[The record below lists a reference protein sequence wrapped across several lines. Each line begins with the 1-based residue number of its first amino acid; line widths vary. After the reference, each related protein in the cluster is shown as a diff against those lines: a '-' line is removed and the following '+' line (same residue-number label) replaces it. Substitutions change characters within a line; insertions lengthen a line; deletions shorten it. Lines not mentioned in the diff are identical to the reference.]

1 MTTMTTTTE
10 TTPVIPLPARAAT
23 ALTGL
28 GALTTAASAAL
39 PWTWTSDFPGDL
51 TYTGSPAGL
60 QWLALAAGLLTLLL
74 LLATHATPGLR
85 WAAPTRSHNA
95 VLYTATGT
103 LAVSVFSVA
112 AIATELGGLANLE
125 AGGWIL
131 AAGGLLTVLGA
142 LGLPLDRRTRVP
154 LRILD
159 KRLFLL
165 VPIAPAGW
173 FAAHAIPGDQPV
185 APVMTALA
193 GALAI
198 AAGVVLLLQ
207 LGHLAHTWLRL
218 GTVERP
224 LPAPRQLPSWA
235 EVLIIV
241 LAFGLGLFTITFGI
255 DTEYGEL
262 FIGYLLLAALV
273 VPALTRSG
281 LLARLR
287 ALTVKHRPVTTG
299 AAFAAAASFPFTQT
313 SDQYTSVATNIL
325 IFATVALG
333 LNIVV
338 GLAGLLDLGYVAFL
352 GVGAY
357 AAALVSG
364 SPASPIHVQFPFWAA
379 MLTGAAVS
387 MVFGVLIGA
396 PTLRLRGDYLAIV
409 TLGFG
414 EIFRIT
420 MLNLNGTTGP
430 KVTNG
435 SNGIPRIPDLEI
447 LGFDLGKP
455 HTVAGIE
462 LGRFSNY
469 YLLML
474 LVTALVVLVFAR
486 VGNSRIGRAWVAIRE
501 DETAAEAMGING
513 FRLKLLAFA
522 LGACLAGLAG
532 TVQAHV
538 SYTVTPDQYTFAEA
552 LPPNSAFLLAA
563 VILGGMGTIS
573 GPLAGATLLFLI
585 PKKLEFLSDYQL
597 LAFGAALIILMR
609 VRPEGLIPNRRRQL
623 EFHEAAIPA
632 QPAGDGAALTKA
644 GA

>member
-1 MTTMTTTTE
+1 MTTTTE
-10 TTPVIPLPARAAT
+10 TTPVIPLPAGVAT
-23 ALTGL
+23 ALTGI
-28 GALTTAASAAL
+28 GALAVAASAAL
-39 PWTWTSDFPGDL
+39 SWTWTPDFPGDL

-60 QWLALAAGLLTLLL
+60 QWLALTAGLLTLV
-74 LLATHATPGLR
+74 LLAAVQGVPGLR
-85 WAAPTRSHNA
+85 WAAPSRSNNA
-95 VLYTATGT
+95 VLLAATGA
-103 LAVSVFSVA
+103 LAISLFSVT
-112 AIATELGGLANLE
+112 AIAVELGGLANLE
-125 AGGWIL
+125 PGGWVL
-131 AAGGLLTVLGA
+131 GAGGLITVLGA
-142 LGLPLDRRTRVP
+142 LGLPLDRRTGVP

-159 KRLFLL
+159 RRLFLL
-165 VPIAPAGW
+165 VPIAPVVW
-173 FAAHAIPGDQPV
+173 FATHAIPEDKPV
-185 APVMTALA
+185 APVLTALA
-193 GALAI
+193 GAVAI
-198 AAGVVLLLQ
+198 ATGAVLLLQ
-207 LGHLAHTWLRL
+207 LGHLANTWLRL

-224 LPAPRQLPSWA
+224 ADAPRELPSWV
-235 EVLIIV
+235 EVLLIV
-241 LAFGLGLFTITFGI
+241 VAFGLGLFAITFGI

-262 FIGYLLLAALV
+262 FTGYLLLAGFVVSALGK
-273 VPALTRSG
+273 AG
-281 LLARLR
+281 LLLRLR
-287 ALTVKHRPVTTG
+287 ALTVKYRPVTTG

-379 MLTGAAVS
+379 MLTGAVVS

-430 KVTNG
+430 KITNG

-447 LGFDLGKP
+447 LGFNLGKT
-455 HTVAGIE
+455 HTILGVD

-474 LVTALVVLVFAR
+474 FVTALVVLVFAR

-585 PKKLEFLSDYQL
+585 PKKLEFLS
-597 LAFGAALIILMR
+597 
-609 VRPEGLIPNRRRQL
+609 
-623 EFHEAAIPA
+623 
-632 QPAGDGAALTKA
+632 
-644 GA
+644 

>member
-1 MTTMTTTTE
+1 MTTTHTE
-10 TTPVIPLPARAAT
+10 TTPVIPLPARAA
-23 ALTGL
+23 AAVTGL
-28 GALTTAASAAL
+28 GALATAASAAMS
-39 PWTWTSDFPGDL
+39 WTWTSDFPGDL
-51 TYTGSPAGL
+51 TYYGSPAGL
-60 QWLALAAGLLTLLL
+60 QWLALAAGLLTLVL
-74 LLATHATPGLR
+74 LLAAQGVPGLR
-85 WAAPTRSHNA
+85 WAAPTRSNNA
-95 VLYTATGT
+95 VLYAATGALT
-103 LAVSVFSVA
+103 VAVYAVA
-112 AIATELGGLANLE
+112 AISSELGGTTNLE
-125 AGGWIL
+125 PGGWVL
-131 AAGGLLTVLGA
+131 AAGGLLAVLGA
-142 LGLPLDRRTRVP
+142 LGLPLDRRTAVP

-159 KRLFLL
+159 RRLFLL
-165 VPIAPAGW
+165 VPVAPAAW
-173 FAAHAIPGDQPV
+173 FGAHAIPGDKPV
-185 APVMTALA
+185 APVMTALS
-193 GALAI
+193 GGLAI
-198 AAGVVLLLQ
+198 AAAVVLLLQ
-207 LGHLAHTWLRL
+207 LGHLANSGLRL
-218 GTVERP
+218 GRIDRP
-224 LPAPRQLPSWA
+224 LAAPRALPSWV
-235 EVLIIV
+235 EVLLIV
-241 LAFGLGLFTITFGI
+241 LAFGTGLFAITFGI

-262 FIGYLLLAALV
+262 FTGYLLFVALA

-299 AAFAAAASFPFTQT
+299 AAFAAAAGFPFTQT

-379 MLTGAAVS
+379 MLTGAVVS

-435 SNGIPRIPDLEI
+435 SNGIPRIPDLQI

-455 HTVAGIE
+455 HTVAGVE

-522 LGACLAGLAG
+522 LGALLAGLAG

-585 PKKLEFLSDYQL
+585 PKKLEFLADYQL
-597 LAFGAALIILMR
+597 LAFGAALIVLMR

-623 EFHEAAIPA
+623 EFHEAAVPA
-632 QPAGDGAALTKA
+632 QAAGEPTALTKS

>member
-1 MTTMTTTTE
+1 MTTTTE
-10 TTPVIPLPARAAT
+10 TTPVIPLPARAAA

-60 QWLALAAGLLTLLL
+60 QWLALAAGLLVLLL
-74 LLATHATPGLR
+74 LLATHGTPGLR

-95 VLYTATGT
+95 VLYAATGA

-159 KRLFLL
+159 RRLFLL
-165 VPIAPAGW
+165 VPVAPAGW
-173 FAAHAIPGDQPV
+173 FAAHAIPGDQAV

-207 LGHLAHTWLRL
+207 LGHLANAWLRL
-218 GTVERP
+218 GTVDRP

-241 LAFGLGLFTITFGI
+241 LAFGLGLFAITFGI

>member
-1 MTTMTTTTE
+1 MTTTTE

-74 LLATHATPGLR
+74 LLATHGTPGLR
-85 WAAPTRSHNA
+85 WATPTRSHNA
-95 VLYTATGT
+95 VLYTATGA

-165 VPIAPAGW
+165 VPVAPAGW

-218 GTVERP
+218 GTVDRP

>member
-1 MTTMTTTTE
+1 MTTTSTE

-28 GALTTAASAAL
+28 GALATAASAAL
-39 PWTWTSDFPGDL
+39 SWTWTPDFPGDL

-60 QWLALAAGLLTLLL
+60 QWLALTAGLLTLAL
-74 LLATHATPGLR
+74 LLATQGVPGLR
-85 WAAPTRSHNA
+85 WAAPSGSNNA
-95 VLYTATGT
+95 VLYAATGA
-103 LAVSVFSVA
+103 LAISAFSVT
-112 AIATELGGLANLE
+112 AISVELGGLANLE
-125 AGGWIL
+125 PGGWVL
-131 AAGGLLTVLGA
+131 AAGGILSVVGA
-142 LGLPLDRRTRVP
+142 LGLPLDRRTHVP
-154 LRILD
+154 LRVLD

-165 VPIAPAGW
+165 VPAAPVGW
-173 FAAHAIPGDQPV
+173 FAAHAIPGDKPV

-198 AAGVVLLLQ
+198 ATGAVLLLQ
-207 LGHLAHTWLRL
+207 LGHLANSRLRL

-224 LPAPRQLPSWA
+224 LPAARQLPSWV
-235 EVLIIV
+235 EILVIV
-241 LAFGLGLFTITFGI
+241 AAFGIGLFAITFGI

-262 FIGYLLLAALV
+262 FTGYLLLAGLV
-273 VPALTRSG
+273 VAALAKAG
-281 LLARLR
+281 LIARLR
-287 ALTVKHRPVTTG
+287 ALTVKYRPVTTG

-430 KVTNG
+430 KITNG

-447 LGFDLGKP
+447 FGFDLGKP

-597 LAFGAALIILMR
+597 LAFGAALIVLMR
-609 VRPEGLIPNRRRQL
+609 VRPEGLIPNRRSRL

-632 QPAGDGAALTKA
+632 QSTGDDVALTKA

>member
-1 MTTMTTTTE
+1 MTTTSTE
-10 TTPVIPLPARAAT
+10 TTPVIPLPARAAA

-28 GALTTAASAAL
+28 GALAVAASAAMS
-39 PWTWTSDFPGDL
+39 WTWTSDFPGDL
-51 TYTGSPAGL
+51 TYFGSPAGL
-60 QWLALAAGLLTLLL
+60 QWLAIVAGVLTLLL
-74 LLATHATPGLR
+74 LLAGQGVPGLR
-85 WAAPTRSHNA
+85 WAAPARSNNA
-95 VLYTATGT
+95 VLYAATGALT
-103 LAVSVFSVA
+103 VAAYSVA
-112 AIATELGGLANLE
+112 AISVELGGLANLE
-125 AGGWIL
+125 PGGWVL
-131 AAGGLLTVLGA
+131 AAGGLITVLGA
-142 LGLPLDRRTRVP
+142 LGLPLERRTHVP
-154 LRILD
+154 LRIVD

-165 VPIAPAGW
+165 VPAAPIGW
-173 FAAHAIPGDQPV
+173 FAAHAIPDDQPV
-185 APVMTALA
+185 APVMTALS

-198 AAGVVLLLQ
+198 ATGAVLLLQ
-207 LGHLAHTWLRL
+207 LGHLANSGLRL
-218 GTVERP
+218 GKIERP
-224 LPAPRQLPSWA
+224 LEAPRQLPSWV

-241 LAFGLGLFTITFGI
+241 LAFGLGLYAITFGI

-262 FIGYLLLAALV
+262 FTGYLLLAGFVVAALGK
-273 VPALTRSG
+273 SG

-299 AAFAAAASFPFTQT
+299 AAFAAAASFPFTQS

-379 MLTGAAVS
+379 MLTGAVVS
-387 MVFGVLIGA
+387 MIFGVLIGA

-430 KVTNG
+430 KITNG

-447 LGFDLGKP
+447 LGFDLGKT

-522 LGACLAGLAG
+522 MGACLAGLAG

-597 LAFGAALIILMR
+597 LAFGAALIVLMR

-632 QPAGDGAALTKA
+632 QPTGDDTTALTKA

>member
-1 MTTMTTTTE
+1 MTTTRTE
-10 TTPVIPLPARAAT
+10 TTPVIPLPARAA
-23 ALTGL
+23 AAVTGL
-28 GALTTAASAAL
+28 GALATAASAAMS
-39 PWTWTSDFPGDL
+39 WTWTSDFPGDL
-51 TYTGSPAGL
+51 TYYGSPAGL
-60 QWLALAAGLLTLLL
+60 QWLALAAGLLTLVL
-74 LLATHATPGLR
+74 LLAAQGVPGLR
-85 WAAPTRSHNA
+85 WAAPTRSNNA
-95 VLYTATGT
+95 VLYAATGALT
-103 LAVSVFSVA
+103 VAVYAVA
-112 AIATELGGLANLE
+112 AISSELGGLANLE
-125 AGGWIL
+125 PGGWVL
-131 AAGGLLTVLGA
+131 AAGGLLAVLGA
-142 LGLPLDRRTRVP
+142 LGLPLDRRTAVP

-159 KRLFLL
+159 RRLFLL
-165 VPIAPAGW
+165 VPVAPAAW
-173 FAAHAIPGDQPV
+173 FGAHAIPGDKPV

-193 GALAI
+193 GGLAI

-207 LGHLAHTWLRL
+207 LGHLANSGLRL
-218 GTVERP
+218 GRIDRP
-224 LPAPRQLPSWA
+224 LAAPRALPSWV
-235 EVLIIV
+235 EVLLIV
-241 LAFGLGLFTITFGI
+241 LAFGTGLFAITFGI

-262 FIGYLLLAALV
+262 FTGYLLFVALA

-299 AAFAAAASFPFTQT
+299 AAFAAAAGFPFTQT

-379 MLTGAAVS
+379 MLTGAVVS

-435 SNGIPRIPDLEI
+435 SNGIPRIPDLQI

-455 HTVAGIE
+455 HTVAGVE

-522 LGACLAGLAG
+522 LGALLAGLAG

-585 PKKLEFLSDYQL
+585 PKKLEFLADYQL
-597 LAFGAALIILMR
+597 LAFGAALIVLMR

-623 EFHEAAIPA
+623 EFHEAAVPA
-632 QPAGDGAALTKA
+632 QAAGEPTALTKS

>member
-1 MTTMTTTTE
+1 MTTTSTE
-10 TTPVIPLPARAAT
+10 TTPVIPLPGRTAALLT
-23 ALTGL
+23 GAGALAVTGSALT
-28 GALTTAASAAL
+28 A
-39 PWTWTSDFPGDL
+39 WTWTSDYPGDL
-51 TYTGSPAGL
+51 TYYGSPAGL
-60 QWLALAAGLLTLLL
+60 QWLALTAGLITLLL
-74 LLATHATPGLR
+74 LLATQGVPGLR
-85 WAAPTRSHNA
+85 WAAPRHSHNA
-95 VLYTATGT
+95 VLFAATGA
-103 LAVSVFSVA
+103 LAVGWFSA
-112 AIATELGGLANLE
+112 LSIASDLGGLANLE
-125 AGGWIL
+125 PGGWVL
-131 AAGGLLTVLGA
+131 AAGSLLAVTGA
-142 LGLPLDRRTRVP
+142 LGLPLDRRTAVP

-159 KRLFLL
+159 RRLFLL
-165 VPIAPAGW
+165 VPIAPAVW
-173 FAAHAIPGDQPV
+173 FATHAIPDDKPV
-185 APVMTALA
+185 APVLTALA
-193 GALAI
+193 GGLALA
-198 AAGVVLLLQ
+198 AGAVLLVQ
-207 LGHLAHTWLRL
+207 LGLLANTWLRL
-218 GTVERP
+218 GTVQRP
-224 LPAPRQLPSWA
+224 LPAPRELPSWA
-235 EVLIIV
+235 EVGLIV
-241 LAFGLGLFTITFGI
+241 AAFAAGLFAITFGI

-262 FIGYLLLAALV
+262 FTGYLLLAASV
-273 VPALTRSG
+273 VAALGRSG

-287 ALTVKHRPVTTG
+287 ALTVKYQTVTTG

-357 AAALVSG
+357 SAALVSG

-379 MLTGAAVS
+379 VLTGAVVS
-387 MVFGVLIGA
+387 MVFGVVIGA

-430 KVTNG
+430 KITNG
-435 SNGIPRIPDLEI
+435 SNGIPRIPDLQI
-447 LGFDLGKP
+447 LGWDLGKP
-455 HTVAGIE
+455 TTVFGVE

-585 PKKLEFLSDYQL
+585 PKKLEFLADYQL
-597 LAFGAALIILMR
+597 LAFGIALIVLMR

-632 QPAGDGAALTKA
+632 QPTGDGVALTKA